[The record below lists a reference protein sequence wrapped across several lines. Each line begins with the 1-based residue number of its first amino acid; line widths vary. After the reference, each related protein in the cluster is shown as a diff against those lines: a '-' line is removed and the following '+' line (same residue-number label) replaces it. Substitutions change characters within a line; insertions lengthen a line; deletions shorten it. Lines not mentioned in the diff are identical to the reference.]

1 MSADES
7 RPAPRPEPVY
17 DPGTAGN
24 TRDQAPPASDVPFQQ
39 PAGWGAPAQ
48 RRTAQGW
55 STRKMVAALAIA
67 VVVAAGGGAAVDAGA
82 NAAIAQAA
90 GTSRSAGAGRN
101 SIGGSDGDGGP
112 GGSGDGDLG
121 PGGTGAGLQSAV
133 HGEYVVESN
142 GSYVTMLTQTG
153 EVTAVSAM
161 SLTVRSADGV
171 TQTFAVNS
179 STTVSNRPAM
189 GGRVGA
195 QSGSASISDVTK
207 GSKVRVTATK
217 SGSTPTATAVD
228 LVTSTAATTN

>member
-17 DPGTAGN
+17 DPGAAGN
-24 TRDQAPPASDVPFQQ
+24 DSDEAAPARDVPYQES
-39 PAGWGAPAQ
+39 AGWGAPAQ
-48 RRTAQGW
+48 PRTAQGW
-55 STRKMVAALAIA
+55 STRKMVAAVAIA
-67 VVVAAGGGAAVDAGA
+67 VVVAAGGGAAVYAGT
-82 NAAIAQAA
+82 NAASAQAA
-90 GTSRSAGAGRN
+90 GTSGSAGDGQN
-101 SIGGSDGDGGP
+101 SIGGPDGDGGP

-121 PGGTGAGLQSAV
+121 PGGLGAGLQSAV

-153 EVTAVSAM
+153 EVTAVSAT

-171 TQTFAVNS
+171 TRTFTVNS

-189 GGRVGA
+189 GGRMGA
-195 QSGSASISDVTK
+195 RSGSASISDVTK

-217 SGSTPTATAVD
+217 SGSTPAATAVD
-228 LVTSTAATTN
+228 LVTSTAATAN